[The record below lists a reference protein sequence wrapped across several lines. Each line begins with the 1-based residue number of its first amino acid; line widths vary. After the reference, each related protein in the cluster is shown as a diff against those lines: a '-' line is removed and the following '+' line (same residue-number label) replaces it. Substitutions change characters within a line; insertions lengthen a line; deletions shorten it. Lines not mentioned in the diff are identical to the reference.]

1 MNQNV
6 SLEKW
11 LEENNKIRNEN
22 KKDRHELANKVQIMF
37 MDVSNKMDIMIEK
50 MSDIWILKVEVEN
63 LKKNNEKQ
71 ERDITSLKSFMYKI
85 VGAVAVISFIA
96 PFIVTKIV

>member
-1 MNQNV
+1 MSQNV

-11 LEENNKIRNEN
+11 LEENNKMRDEN
-22 KKDRHELANKVQIMF
+22 KKDRHELANKVQSMF
-37 MDVSNKMDIMIEK
+37 MDVSDKIDVMIEK

-71 ERDITSLKSFMYKI
+71 ERDITNLKNFMYKI
-85 VGAVAVISFIA
+85 VGAVAVISFVA

>member
-1 MNQNV
+1 MSQNV

-11 LEENNKIRNEN
+11 LEENNKMRDEN
-22 KKDRHELANKVQIMF
+22 KKDRHELANKVQSMF
-37 MDVSNKMDIMIEK
+37 MDVSDKIDVMIEK

-63 LKKNNEKQ
+63 LKRNNEKQ

-85 VGAVAVISFIA
+85 VGAVAVISFVA

>member
-1 MNQNV
+1 
-6 SLEKW
+6 
-11 LEENNKIRNEN
+11 
-22 KKDRHELANKVQIMF
+22 
-37 MDVSNKMDIMIEK
+37 
-50 MSDIWILKVEVEN
+50 LKVEVEN

-85 VGAVAVISFIA
+85 VGAVAVISFVA

>member
-50 MSDIWILKVEVEN
+50 MSDI
-63 LKKNNEKQ
+63 
-71 ERDITSLKSFMYKI
+71 
-85 VGAVAVISFIA
+85 
-96 PFIVTKIV
+96 